1 MSINTDI
8 SSSISSG
15 ISSGLAID
23 AKSLNQLKLGAAASS
38 PEALKAAAQ
47 QFEAVFMNML
57 MKSMRDATPQEGM
70 FDNEQSRMYT
80 SMLDQELTQR
90 LASRG
95 IGLADVMV
103 GQLSRGTP
111 PPNGESAIPG
121 ADNAPGLPLNPRHD
135 LKHDLKYEAMSAF
148 KSEAL
153 PGARPAV
160 SPSVKLEASPA
171 FVSGMPPG
179 LKSNVAHAYPLDV
192 PEQAVAQP
200 APLPVSAAV
209 TRRGDVPA
217 HVESF
222 VQRLLPHAQA
232 ASASSGI
239 PAHFMM
245 GQAALETGWGRAE
258 IRGADGQNSHNL
270 FGIKAGGNWTGRT
283 VDIVTTEYVNG
294 KPQKQVDTF
303 RAYDSYADSFRDY
316 ASLLQ
321 GNARY
326 QNVVAAGHNAA
337 GFAQGLQQ
345 AGYATDPNYA
355 QKLMSVIRLVETG

>member
-8 SSSISSG
+8 SSK
-15 ISSGLAID
+15 LAID
-23 AKSLNQLKLGAAASS
+23 ANSLNQLKLGAAQNS

-70 FDNEQSRMYT
+70 FDNEQTRMYT
-80 SMLDQELTQR
+80 SMLDQQLTQR

-95 IGLADVMV
+95 IGLADMMV
-103 GQLSRGTP
+103 SQLSRATQQP
-111 PPNGESAIPG
+111 IGEAGMPG
-121 ADNAPGLPLNPRHD
+121 AVNAPGLPLNVYVAPV
-135 LKHDLKYEAMSAF
+135 LKPEPASGLKYEATPAL
-148 KSEAL
+148 KTEA
-153 PGARPAV
+153 
-160 SPSVKLEASPA
+160 AS
-171 FVSGMPPG
+171 
-179 LKSNVAHAYPLDV
+179 AYPLNN
-192 PEQAVAQP
+192 PAQP
-200 APLPVSAAV
+200 VATPVPAAT
-209 TRRGDVPA
+209 TRKGDAPA

-232 ASASSGI
+232 ASADSGI

-270 FGIKAGGNWTGRT
+270 FGIKAGGSWSGRT

-316 ASLLQ
+316 ANMLR

-326 QNVVAAGHNAA
+326 QNVVAAGHNAT

-355 QKLMSVIRLVETG
+355 QKLMSVIRMVETG

>member
-1 MSINTDI
+1 MSINAD
-8 SSSISSG
+8 

-23 AKSLNQLKLGAAASS
+23 ANSLNQLKLGAAQSS

-57 MKSMRDATPQEGM
+57 MKSMREATPKEGM
-70 FDNEQSRMYT
+70 FDNEQTRMYT
-80 SMLDQELTQR
+80 SMLDQQLTQR

-103 GQLSRGTP
+103 RQLSPTTQQP
-111 PPNGESAIPG
+111 AGEAANTGMAS
-121 ADNAPGLPLNPRHD
+121 GLPLNGNAAPG
-135 LKHDLKYEAMSAF
+135 F
-148 KSEAL
+148 KPVTA
-153 PGARPAV
+153 P
-160 SPSVKLEASPA
+160 
-171 FVSGMPPG
+171 
-179 LKSNVAHAYPLDV
+179 DV
-192 PEQAVAQP
+192 PAEAALRLNSLAAQAYVQATPAQP
-200 APLPVSAAV
+200 ATSPVPDVPVSVPVAV
-209 TRRGDVPA
+209 PRKGDAPA

-270 FGIKAGGNWTGRT
+270 FGIKAGGSWTGRT

-326 QNVVAAGHNAA
+326 QNVVAAGHSAA

-345 AGYATDPNYA
+345 AGYATDPKYA
-355 QKLMSVIRLVETG
+355 QKLMSVIRLVETS